1 MAPPTRDHILDAA
14 IFASNENPVKDVMA
28 GGRWVVRNR
37 RHKRE
42 DQTLDHFRKVMKK
55 IK

>member
-1 MAPPTRDHILDAA
+1 
-14 IFASNENPVKDVMA
+14 VKDVMA

-42 DQTLDHFRKVMKK
+42 DHVLERYRQVMRKFR
-55 IK
+55 